1 MLSVCDDCEYDVA
14 TSSDLV
20 GAQEL
25 VLNPNNIGLQ
35 QANGDYINEAD
46 NNQFVQQANDTNNL
60 TI

>member
-1 MLSVCDDCEYDVA
+1 MWWLWV
-14 TSSDLV
+14 LV